1 MSIVEEVT
9 AREWFEGSEEEFNI
23 WVRSIDS
30 KYPKHDLQRFRFT
43 FYTNWFNVIAYW
55 IHEYILK
62 SRDKIREEIEK
73 QLEELN
79 LEPTSVVVD
88 VESEGWNRRF
98 KIEVEARKKRILY
111 LGAPTLLRIITIL
124 PRVVS
129 VVIRALVI
137 VLATIL
143 AILGVTL
150 AISFIR
156 GFVEVV
162 AWIAR
167 EAERLGNI
175 VALALLALAGYVI
188 YREVRRK

>member
-1 MSIVEEVT
+1 VSIVEEVT
-9 AREWFEGSEEEFNI
+9 VREWFEGSEEEFNR

-43 FYTNWFNVIAYW
+43 FYTNWFNVVAYW

-62 SRDKIREEIEK
+62 SREKIKNEIEK
-73 QLEELN
+73 QLEELK
-79 LEPTSVVVD
+79 LEPVSVIVD

-98 KIEVEARKKRILY
+98 RIEVEARKKRVLT
-111 LGAPTLLRIITIL
+111 LGAPMLLRIITIL

-129 VVIRALVI
+129 IVLRALMI
-137 VLATIL
+137 VLATII
-143 AILGVTL
+143 AILGITL
-150 AISFIR
+150 IISFIQ
-156 GFVEVV
+156 GFVEIIT
-162 AWIAR
+162 WIAR